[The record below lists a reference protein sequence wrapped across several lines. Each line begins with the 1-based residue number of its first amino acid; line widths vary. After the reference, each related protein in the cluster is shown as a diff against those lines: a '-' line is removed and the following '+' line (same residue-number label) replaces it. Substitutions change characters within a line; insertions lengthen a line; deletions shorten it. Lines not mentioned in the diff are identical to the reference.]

1 MKSMIKIAALLSAAG
16 LLFSCGEKMGNGNEG
31 GGDSFEVATLLLS
44 VDKDVIQ
51 ANGKDVATFKVE
63 YDGKDVTSEAS
74 VYDSSFNP
82 LDKTS
87 FTTSKAGEYQF
98 YATYGTASTYNN
110 KTDDKGLLT
119 VKAISVPVPAAAN
132 DPYPN
137 KTSFVKRAFLT
148 QFTGTGCGNCPGMV
162 DILRELKKDNTI
174 TDDAVLAA
182 IHTYNNSDPAFL
194 DKYSATPN
202 SYPYLQVDMVNG
214 FFVSNG
220 EATLREHI
228 RNSIGQPAAAGISVN
243 PAYYADSRDLIIK
256 VSVKAA
262 VDGIFNVGAW
272 LLEDGIVGQQ
282 TGAPD
287 RSYDTHDN
295 CVRIADSKYFTT
307 YFGYPLGELKAG
319 ETSEKTF
326 VMYVKQKFV
335 VENLHLAV
343 FVSLGT
349 PQGNKIAYT
358 VCNVVDC
365 PIDAPT
371 PFEYK

>member
-1 MKSMIKIAALLSAAG
+1 MKRILKIAALLSAAG
-16 LLFSCGEKMGNGNEG
+16 LLFSCGEKMEG
-31 GGDSFEVATLLLS
+31 GKGTGESLEVSPLQLS

-51 ANGKDVATFKVE
+51 SNGSDVATFKVIFE
-63 YDGKDVTSEAS
+63 GKDVTSEA
-74 VYDSSFNP
+74 VICDDSFNE
-82 LDKTS
+82 LGKST
-87 FTTSKAGEYQF
+87 FTTSQDGEYRF

-110 KTDDKGLLT
+110 KADDKGLLT
-119 VKAISVPVPAAAN
+119 VKAISVPVPSVAT
-132 DPYPN
+132 DPQPN
-137 KTSFVKRAFLT
+137 NTSFVNRAFLT

-182 IHTYNNSDPAFL
+182 IHTYNSSDPAYL

-202 SYPYLQVDMVNG
+202 SYPFLQVDMVNG

-220 EATLREHI
+220 EGTLREHI
-228 RNSIGQPAAAGISVN
+228 SNSVSDGAKAGVSVN
-243 PAYYADSRDLIIK
+243 PVYYPDSRDLVIR

-287 RSYDTHDN
+287 SSYDTHDN
-295 CVRIADSKYFTT
+295 CVRITDSKYYTT
-307 YFGYPLGELKAG
+307 YFGYPLGELEAG
-319 ETSEKTF
+319 ETAEKTF
-326 VMYVKQKFV
+326 VMYVKKKFI

-343 FVSLGT
+343 FVSYGT
-349 PQGNKIAYT
+349 PQTGKIAYT

-365 PIDAPT
+365 PIDEPT